1 MEKEVI
7 KRVAGHCV
15 CVGLAMVMTASYA
28 IFGEREIV
36 EMSENKA
43 YAEEVVEDT
52 DETPRCTTIVSTSS
66 KNKINLRY
74 SEEEDFFARFR
85 TSLTDKELSDKIE
98 QIKKEKEEAEA
109 KKKAEEEAEEAKKKA
124 SYSSYSLSTSTDGES
139 HYTSSSNI
147 KVESQVALNGSD
159 TWNGYTWTYYSNQQ
173 KELKSGFKT
182 LESEVRAASGDCC
195 YDNYGFLCDGDG
207 YIVLAYPHP
216 KFSGSY
222 WHEVILTPFGRYGKV
237 YDCCDRSGDIDIAT
251 NW

>member
-7 KRVAGHCV
+7 KRVARHCI
-15 CVGLAMVMTASYA
+15 CAGLAMVMTASYA

-85 TSLTDKELSDKIE
+85 TSLTDEELSDKIE
-98 QIKKEKEEAEA
+98 QIEKEK
-109 KKKAEEEAEEAKKKA
+109 EEAEEAKKKA
-124 SYSSYSLSTSTDGES
+124 SYSSYSLSTSTDGVI
-139 HYTSSSNI
+139 SSS
-147 KVESQVALNGSD
+147 KFY
-159 TWNGYTWTYYSNQQ
+159 WNGGCRYNGYYWTYYSTKQNLSWTALFNYID
-173 KELKSGFKT
+173 KKTGGHYFDSEGFC
-182 LESEVRAASGDCC
+182 R
-195 YDNYGFLCDGDG
+195 DGDG
-207 YIVLAYPHP
+207 YIIIASKYHSNGTVV
-216 KFSGSY
+216 S
-222 WHEVILTPFGRYGKV
+222 TPFGTAGRV
-237 YDCCDRSGDIDIAT
+237 WDCCPEGNMDVLT

>member
-7 KRVAGHCV
+7 KRVARHCI

-52 DETPRCTTIVSTSS
+52 DETPRCTTIVSTSG
-66 KNKINLRY
+66 KNKISLRY

-85 TSLTDKELSDKIE
+85 TSLTDEELSNKIE
-98 QIKKEKEEAEA
+98 QIEKEKEEA

-124 SYSSYSLSTSTDGES
+124 SYSSYSLSTSTDGAI
-139 HYTSSSNI
+139 SSS
-147 KVESQVALNGSD
+147 SFYWYG
-159 TWNGYTWTYYSNQQ
+159 GYSYGGYWWTYYSTKQDLSWSIL
-173 KELKSGFKT
+173 KEEIYGSSSASWIYSEEGFVLDK
-182 LESEVRAASGDCC
+182 
-195 YDNYGFLCDGDG
+195 DG
-207 YIVLAYPHP
+207 YIVLAYPEA
-216 KFSGSY
+216 KWGSH
-222 WHEVILTPFGRYGKV
+222 WHTKTKIWTPFGRYGKV
-237 YDCCDRSGDIDIAT
+237 YDCCPEGNMDVLT